1 MSEKYIED
9 HFSEIIGH
17 ASEMESRLSDED
29 CTMDSLKTDN
39 RKVINGFQRAAE
51 QVVMIDSGYEQT
63 IKALLN

>member
-17 ASEMESRLSDED
+17 ASEIESRLSDAD

-39 RKVINGFQRAAE
+39 SEVINGFQ
-51 QVVMIDSGYEQT
+51 QDIQ
-63 IKALLN
+63 KK